1 MKLNCHLPKSMS
13 LLLLYLSDLSV
24 DYAGHSL
31 LSKPLTVLFCLLAD
45 WHGLLTV
52 LAWCCCRLAAAALSV

>member
-13 LLLLYLSDLSV
+13 LLILYLSDLSV

-31 LSKPLTVLFCLLAD
+31 LSKPLTVF
-45 WHGLLTV
+45 V
-52 LAWCCCRLAAAALSV
+52 SRLAWILSWRGVVAGWRLLLSLSEY